1 MHNSEEV
8 RFKELGLKKS
18 NHPTKVHM
26 VGVQVKTSFFLLA
39 RVQLGTAAAAF
50 AIGRS
55 LFHRG

>member
-39 RVQLGTAAAAF
+39 RVQLGTAAAF